1 MLGYSIVKHVQGQGI
16 TKRIVN
22 KKKFSVR
29 QFSGSKV
36 DCMKDYMKPCIKRE
50 RSGLLDISC
59 GTNDVPSNKKAKCIA
74 ESIVCFPKKVKVS
87 KLDGSISSI
96 IPRNDNWNSKIMEV
110 NSHLKD
116 FCESN
121 DIPFI
126 SNTHINSKKHLNN
139 SRLHLNPKGSN

>member
-1 MLGYSIVKHVQGQGI
+1 
-16 TKRIVN
+16 
-22 KKKFSVR
+22 
-29 QFSGSKV
+29 
-36 DCMKDYMKPCIKRE
+36 MKDYMKPCIRE
-50 RSGLLDISC
+50 NDPDYLIFHV

-74 ESIVCFPKKVKVS
+74 ESIVSFPKKVKVS

-96 IPRNDNWNSKIMEV
+96 IHWNDNWNSKIMEV

-126 SNTHINSKKHLNN
+126 SDTHINSKKHLNN
-139 SRLHLNPKGSN
+139 SRLQLNPKGSN